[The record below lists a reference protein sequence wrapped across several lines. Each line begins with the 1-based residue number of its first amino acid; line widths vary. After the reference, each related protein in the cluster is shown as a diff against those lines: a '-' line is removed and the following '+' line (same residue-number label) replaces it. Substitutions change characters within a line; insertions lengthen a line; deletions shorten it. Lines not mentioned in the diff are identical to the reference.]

1 LPKQCSPRKRGH
13 GGVGGRCHVLLIF
26 GSKGEREQCAHT
38 YTHTHTHTHTHTL
51 LLHRP
56 FLARSAHTH
65 AHPQFHLFLL
75 IGNKGLIRRARL
87 DVGAPCLGLPPGIA
101 QHCCDAFA
109 CSRVSPAKCSLSGA
123 AEMCARMCSTHFTSR
138 NKLNNKGFISTP
150 FPLVRQRSSLD
161 APCRTR
167 RKGPV
172 GACQDS
178 PP

>member
-26 GSKGEREQCAHT
+26 GSKGEREQCART
-38 YTHTHTHTHTHTL
+38 YTHTHTHTHTSSPPAL
-51 LLHRP
+51 LGKER
-56 FLARSAHTH
+56 
-65 AHPQFHLFLL
+65 AHPRTPAISPLF
-75 IGNKGLIRRARL
+75 IDRQQRSYQAGTFRRW
-87 DVGAPCLGLPPGIA
+87 APCLGLPPGIA